1 MARYDFAHRHGGP
14 LDRYYAS
21 PAWATRKAA
30 YFARFGRRCEAC
42 GSDNR
47 VDLHHADYTNLYEE
61 HDADLVALC
70 RDCHAECHHLQ
81 TEFGWHLQE
90 MTRKF
95 LDYRKAQAE
104 RTTLS
109 ASNDD
114 LRRRQDALLGRQVHV
129 PPASP
134 LELHIQDPVVVT
146 RRAQRP
152 RWGPP
157 PPRGTP
163 GICIVCSGGQP
174 GVGTCSACLT
184 PVHMRCSRL
193 KREPI
198 CSVECSIEWM
208 EAFGH
213 A

>member
-1 MARYDFAHRHGGP
+1 MARYEFAHSHGGP
-14 LDRYYAS
+14 LDHYYAS
-21 PAWATRKAA
+21 LEWAHRRNA
-30 YFARFGRRCEAC
+30 YLSRYGRRCEAC
-42 GSDNR
+42 GSTDR
-47 VDLHHADYTNLYEE
+47 IDVHHADYTNLHEE
-61 HDADLVALC
+61 RDDDLVALC
-70 RDCHAECHHLQ
+70 RNCHAECHQLQ
-81 TEFGWHLQE
+81 VEFGWHLPE

-95 LDYRKAQAE
+95 LDYRKAETE
-104 RTTLS
+104 RTALS
-109 ASNDD
+109 MSNDA
-114 LRRRQDALLGRQVHV
+114 LRRRQDALLGRQADATPV
-129 PPASP
+129 PS
-134 LELHIQDPVVVT
+134 LELQIQEPIVVA

-152 RWGPP
+152 RWSPP

-174 GVGTCSACLT
+174 GVVACGACLT

-193 KREPI
+193 KRDPI